1 MSARLDPNEL
11 GAAGALLSAVDGVFR
26 AVHGHD
32 ARLADAYCSLALA
45 LDRLAMTSHAIPSS
59 TSEKSACDDEAPA
72 FDRDRWREEIRS
84 RLPKLTR
91 YNTVEPLAQSP
102 GDGKVIVGDGEKD
115 LLEILEALERFA
127 HYARQDQLEKALFQL
142 ASSRAHWR
150 RHLRNLQ
157 KLLEAL

>member
-11 GAAGALLSAVDGVFR
+11 GAAGAILSAVDGVFH
-26 AVHGHD
+26 AVRGQN
-32 ARLADAYCSLALA
+32 ARLADAYRSLALA

-59 TSEKSACDDEAPA
+59 MPEESARDDEAPA

-102 GDGKVIVGDGEKD
+102 GDGKVTVGDGEED
-115 LLEILEALERFA
+115 LLEILEELERFA
-127 HYARQDQLEKALFQL
+127 HYARQDRLEEALFEL

-150 RHLRNLQ
+150 RHLRDLQ